1 MSYIK
6 FDKSQVVNLEYSL
19 GREMIRTNRA
29 GSYSSTT
36 LVGCN
41 TRKYHGLLIC
51 PIDEFGGERFV
62 LLSSLD
68 VTVVNKDKSFNIGI
82 RKYKGDH
89 FSPRGH
95 KYIEDYDVDNIPSRT
110 YRVGGV
116 ILNQER
122 ILVHY
127 EEQLLIKYTVLEASE
142 PMKLQFRPFLAF
154 RNIHQLTHSNLSA
167 NTKVDYI
174 ENGIESKMYDGFP
187 SLKMQF
193 STNVEFIP
201 VPDWYF
207 GVEYLEE
214 QKRGYDYSEDLF
226 TPGFFELKAQKG
238 DIIIFSASTKE
249 EKTSGLNQKF
259 TKTVTG
265 KIPRDSFINCLR
277 NAAQQ
282 FVEKRGGKTLII
294 AGYPWFGAWGRDTFI
309 SLPGL
314 ALALHGLVLYREVLD
329 TQVNN
334 MKDGLFPN
342 MDNASNPAFNSVDAP
357 LWFFW
362 AVQQYIE
369 HGGADGWERYGT
381 AAKSVLNAFKNGTD
395 FNIHMR
401 GNGLIYAD
409 APGKALTWMDAVV
422 YGIPVT
428 PRRGYAVEINAL
440 WYNAISFSLEMA
452 AKENDKK
459 FTKEYKMLPDLIKK
473 SFLEIFW
480 DDKLGYLADYVND
493 AEGKNLFIRPNM
505 VIAVSLPYSM
515 LDKYQM
521 KTVLDVAD
529 RDLVTARGLRTL
541 SPSNTLY
548 HGVCN
553 GNQEERD
560 NAYHQGT
567 VWPWLY
573 GPFCEGWLKVY
584 GQQGVQKVK
593 KLIYGLEAVMSEH
606 GISTISEIYDGD
618 PPHSPQGAISQAWS
632 VGEVLR
638 IINLLE
644 TKFANQ

>member
-6 FDKSQVVNLEYSL
+6 FEKGQVVNLEYSL
-19 GREMIRTNRA
+19 VREDIRTNRA

-51 PIDEFGGERFV
+51 PVDEMGGERFV

-68 VTVVNKDKSFNIGI
+68 VIIVNNDKSFNIGI
-82 RKYKGDH
+82 RKYKGDY
-89 FSPRGH
+89 FSPKGH
-95 KYIEDYDVDNIPSRT
+95 KYIEDFDADKIPSRV

-116 ILNQER
+116 ILKQER
-122 ILVHY
+122 LLVHY
-127 EEQLLIKYTVLEASE
+127 EEQHLTRFTILEASE

-154 RNIHQLTHSNLSA
+154 RNIHHLTHANLYA
-167 NTKVDYI
+167 NTKVDFI
-174 ENGIESKMYDGFP
+174 ENGIESRMYEGFP

-193 STNVEFIP
+193 SSKVEFVH
-201 VPDWYF
+201 VPDWYI
-207 GVEYLEE
+207 GVEYPEE

-226 TPGFFELKAQKG
+226 TPGFFELKAKKG
-238 DIIIFSASTKE
+238 DIIVFSASTKE
-249 EKTSGLNQKF
+249 EKTSGLKQKF
-259 TKTVTG
+259 TKTVSG
-265 KIPRDSFINCLR
+265 KIPRDSYINCLR

-282 FVEKRGGKTLII
+282 FIEKRGGKTLII
-294 AGYPWFGAWGRDTFI
+294 AGYPWFGSWGRDTFI
-309 SLPGL
+309 ALPGI
-314 ALALHGLVLYREVLD
+314 AVARHTLVLYREVLD
-329 TQVNN
+329 TQVNK
-334 MKDGLFPN
+334 MKGGLFPN
-342 MDNASNPAFNSVDAP
+342 MGDISDPAFNSVDAP

-362 AVQQYIE
+362 AVQQYAE
-369 HGGADGWERYGT
+369 HGGTDGWERYGE
-381 AAKSVLNAFKNGTD
+381 AVKSVLNAFKNGTA

-401 GNGLIYAD
+401 NNGLIYAD

-422 YGIPVT
+422 NGTPVT
-428 PRRGYAVEINAL
+428 PRKGYAVEINAL
-440 WYNAISFSLEMA
+440 WYNAICFSLEMA
-452 AKENDKK
+452 AIAKDKK
-459 FTKEYKMLPDLIKK
+459 FIKEYEMLPNLIKE

-480 DDKLGYLADYVND
+480 DEKLGYLADYVND
-493 AEGKNLFIRPNM
+493 NEGKNTFVRPNM

-515 LDKYQM
+515 LDKMQM
-521 KTVLDVAD
+521 KMVLDVAD
-529 RDLVTARGLRTL
+529 KELVTIRGLRTL
-541 SPSNTLY
+541 SPRNTLY
-548 HGVCN
+548 QGVCT

-560 NAYHQGT
+560 IAYHQGT

-618 PPHSPQGAISQAWS
+618 PPHSPQGTISQAWS

-638 IINLLE
+638 MIDLLE

>member
-1 MSYIK
+1 
-6 FDKSQVVNLEYSL
+6 
-19 GREMIRTNRA
+19 
-29 GSYSSTT
+29 
-36 LVGCN
+36 
-41 TRKYHGLLIC
+41 
-51 PIDEFGGERFV
+51 
-62 LLSSLD
+62 
-68 VTVVNKDKSFNIGI
+68 
-82 RKYKGDH
+82 
-89 FSPRGH
+89 
-95 KYIEDYDVDNIPSRT
+95 
-110 YRVGGV
+110 
-116 ILNQER
+116 
-122 ILVHY
+122 
-127 EEQLLIKYTVLEASE
+127 
-142 PMKLQFRPFLAF
+142 
-154 RNIHQLTHSNLSA
+154 
-167 NTKVDYI
+167 
-174 ENGIESKMYDGFP
+174 
-187 SLKMQF
+187 
-193 STNVEFIP
+193 
-201 VPDWYF
+201 
-207 GVEYLEE
+207 
-214 QKRGYDYSEDLF
+214 
-226 TPGFFELKAQKG
+226 
-238 DIIIFSASTKE
+238 
-249 EKTSGLNQKF
+249 
-259 TKTVTG
+259 
-265 KIPRDSFINCLR
+265 
-277 NAAQQ
+277 
-282 FVEKRGGKTLII
+282 
-294 AGYPWFGAWGRDTFI
+294 
-309 SLPGL
+309 
-314 ALALHGLVLYREVLD
+314 
-329 TQVNN
+329 
-334 MKDGLFPN
+334 

-638 IINLLE
+638 IIDLLE

>member
-6 FDKSQVVNLEYSL
+6 FDKAQVVNLEYSL
-19 GREMIRTNRA
+19 AREMIRTNRA

-51 PIDEFGGERFV
+51 PVDELGGERFV

-68 VTVVNKDKSFNIGI
+68 VTVVNKDKSFNTGI
-82 RKYKGDH
+82 RKYKGDY
-89 FSPRGH
+89 FSPKGH
-95 KYIEDYDVDNIPSRT
+95 KYVEDYDTGDIPARI

-116 ILNQER
+116 ILKQER
-122 ILVHY
+122 LLVHY
-127 EEQLLIKYTVLEASE
+127 EEQLLMRYSILEASE

-154 RNIHQLTHSNLSA
+154 RNIHQLTHANLAA
-167 NTKVDYI
+167 NTKVDFI
-174 ENGIESKMYDGFP
+174 ENGIESKMYEGFP

-193 STNVEFIP
+193 STDVEFIP
-201 VPDWYF
+201 VPDWYL

-226 TPGFFELKAQKG
+226 TPGFFELKAKKG
-238 DIIIFSASTKE
+238 DVIVFSASTKA
-249 EKTSGLNQKF
+249 EKTSGFKQKF
-259 TKTVTG
+259 TKNASG

-282 FVEKRGGKTLII
+282 FVEKRGGKTLLI

-309 SLPGL
+309 SLPGI
-314 ALALHGLVLYREVLD
+314 ALARHKLVLYREVLD
-329 TQVNN
+329 TQINK

-342 MDNASNPAFNSVDAP
+342 MGNATDPAFNSIDAP

-362 AVQQYIE
+362 TVQQYIA
-369 HGGADGWERYGT
+369 HGGTDGWERYGD
-381 AAKSVLNAFKNGTD
+381 AAKSVLNAFKNGTA

-401 GNGLIYAD
+401 ENGLIYAD

-422 YGIPVT
+422 NGVPVT

-440 WYNAISFSLEMA
+440 WYNAICFSIEMA
-452 AKENDKK
+452 TKANDKN
-459 FTKEYKMLPDLIKK
+459 FVKEYEKLPELIKK
-473 SFLEIFW
+473 SFLDIFW
-480 DDKLGYLADYVND
+480 DEQIGYLADYVND
-493 AEGKNLFIRPNM
+493 DEGKNTFVRPNM
-505 VIAVSLPYSM
+505 VIAVSLAYSM
-515 LDKYQM
+515 LDKEQM
-521 KTVLDVAD
+521 KKVLDIAD
-529 RDLVTARGLRTL
+529 NDLVTTRGLRTL
-541 SPSNTLY
+541 SPRNKMY
-548 HGVCN
+548 KGIYK

-560 NAYHQGT
+560 SAYHQGT

-618 PPHSPQGAISQAWS
+618 PPHMPQGAISQAWS

-638 IINLLE
+638 IIDLLE
-644 TKFANQ
+644 TKFEN

>member
-6 FDKSQVVNLEYSL
+6 FDKAHVVNLEYSL

-41 TRKYHGLLIC
+41 TRKYHGLLVC
-51 PIDEFGGERFV
+51 PVDEMAGERFV

-82 RKYKGDH
+82 RKYKGDY
-89 FSPRGH
+89 FSPKGH
-95 KYIEDYDVDNIPSRT
+95 KYVEDYDTDDIPSRI

-116 ILNQER
+116 ILRQER
-122 ILVHY
+122 LLVHY
-127 EEQLLIKYTVLEASE
+127 EEQLLMRFTILEASE

-154 RNIHQLTHSNLSA
+154 RNIHQLTHANLVA
-167 NTKVDYI
+167 NTKVDFI
-174 ENGIESKMYDGFP
+174 ENGIQSKMYEGFP

-193 STNVEFIP
+193 STKVEFIP
-201 VPDWYF
+201 VPDWYL

-226 TPGFFELKAQKG
+226 TPGFFELKAKKG
-238 DIIIFSASTKE
+238 DIIVFSASTKK
-249 EKTSGLNQKF
+249 EKALGLKQKF
-259 TKTVTG
+259 AKNASG
-265 KIPRDSFINCLR
+265 KIPRDSFVNCLK

-294 AGYPWFGAWGRDTFI
+294 AGYPWFGAGGRDTFI

-314 ALALHGLVLYREVLD
+314 ALARHRLDLYRNVLD
-329 TQVNN
+329 TQINN

-342 MDNASNPAFNSVDAP
+342 MGNTGDPAFNSVDAH

-362 AVQQYIE
+362 SVQQYIE
-369 HGGADGWERYGT
+369 HGGTDGWERYGS
-381 AAKSVLNAFKNGTD
+381 AAKSVLNVFKNSAAL
-395 FNIHMR
+395 NIHMR
-401 GNGLIYAD
+401 DNGLIYAD
-409 APGKALTWMDAVV
+409 APGKALTWMDALVNGV
-422 YGIPVT
+422 PVT

-440 WYNAISFSLEMA
+440 WYNALCFSLDMSK
-452 AKENDKK
+452 KENDKK
-459 FTKEYKMLPDLIKK
+459 FIKEYDKLPDLIKK
-473 SFLEIFW
+473 SFLDLFW
-480 DDKLGYLADYVND
+480 DENNGYLADYVND
-493 AEGKNLFIRPNM
+493 DEGMNTFIRPNM

-515 LDKYQM
+515 LDKDQM
-521 KTVLDVAD
+521 KKVLDVAD
-529 RDLVTARGLRTL
+529 KNLVTVRGLRTL
-541 SPSNTLY
+541 SPHNKLY
-548 HGVCN
+548 QGVYK
-553 GNQEERD
+553 GNQKERD

-567 VWPWLY
+567 VFPWLY

-593 KLIYGLEAVMSEH
+593 KLVYGLEAVMSEH

-644 TKFANQ
+644 TKFAN

>member
-51 PIDEFGGERFV
+51 PVDEFGGERFV

-68 VTVVNKDKSFNIGI
+68 VTVVNKDKSFNTGI
-82 RKYKGDH
+82 RKYKGDY
-89 FSPRGH
+89 FSPKGH
-95 KYIEDYDVDNIPSRT
+95 KYVEDYNTDDLPSRT

-116 ILNQER
+116 ILKQER
-122 ILVHY
+122 LLVHY
-127 EEQLLIKYTVLEASE
+127 EEQLLMRFTILEASE

-154 RNIHQLTHSNLSA
+154 RNIHQLTHANLAA
-167 NTKVDYI
+167 NTKVDFI
-174 ENGIESKMYDGFP
+174 ENGIKSKMYEGFP
-187 SLKMQF
+187 FLHMQF
-193 STNVEFIP
+193 SSEVEFIH
-201 VPDWYF
+201 VPDWYL
-207 GVEYLEE
+207 GVEYPEE

-226 TPGFFELKAQKG
+226 TPGFFELKAKKG
-238 DIIIFSASTKE
+238 DIIVFSASTKE
-249 EKTSGLNQKF
+249 EKTSGLKQKF
-259 TKTVTG
+259 TKNVSG

-314 ALALHGLVLYREVLD
+314 ALARHGLVLYREVLD
-329 TQVNN
+329 TQINK

-342 MDNASNPAFNSVDAP
+342 MGSTSNPAFNSVDAP

-362 AVQQYIE
+362 AVQQYTE
-369 HGGADGWERYGT
+369 HGGTDGWERYGE
-381 AAKSVLNAFKNGTD
+381 AAISILNAFKKGTA

-401 GNGLIYAD
+401 KNGLIYAN
-409 APGKALTWMDAVV
+409 APGKALTWMDAIVD
-422 YGIPVT
+422 GKPVT

-440 WYNAISFSLEMA
+440 WYNAICFSLEMA
-452 AKENDKK
+452 AGNNDKK
-459 FTKEYKMLPDLIKK
+459 FIKEYEELPNLIKK
-473 SFLEIFW
+473 SFLDLFW
-480 DDKLGYLADYVND
+480 VEKNGYLADYIND
-493 AEGKNLFIRPNM
+493 DEGKNTFVRPNM
-505 VIAVSLPYSM
+505 VIAVSLKYSM
-515 LDKYQM
+515 LDKEQM
-521 KTVLDVAD
+521 KKILDVAD
-529 RDLVTARGLRTL
+529 KDLVTVRGLRTL
-541 SPSNTLY
+541 SPRNQLY
-548 HGVCN
+548 QGICE

-560 NAYHQGT
+560 LAYHQGT

-584 GQQGVQKVK
+584 GQQGVPKVK
-593 KLIYGLEAVMSEH
+593 KLIYGLEDVMSEH

-618 PPHSPQGAISQAWS
+618 PPHTPRGTISQAWS

-638 IINLLE
+638 MIYLLE
-644 TKFANQ
+644 TKFPN